1 MKGYI
6 RRRSKGSWE
15 ICQLVRKRG
24 GPPKGKGIAA
34 FWESVR
40 NEWNDLHPEH
50 KYQNSKG
57 VKVIYQRVIWNLKGR
72 LIADM

>member
-1 MKGYI
+1 MV
-6 RRRSKGSWE
+6 
-15 ICQLVRKRG
+15 QKRG
-24 GPPKGKGIAA
+24 GPPKGKGTVA

-50 KYQNSKG
+50 KYQNSKR
-57 VKVIYQRVIWNLKGR
+57 VKIIYQRVIRNLKGR